1 MLLSELEDVGVHV
14 HRRDESEIFARR
26 VARVTPSRSADNSQQ
41 VSFYIN
47 AEHAWERRFLETV
60 PRQAAAFCTP
70 DEESK
75 PGHATGAQSHHS

>member
-1 MLLSELEDVGVHV
+1 MLLSELDDVGVHV

-47 AEHAWERRFLETV
+47 AEHA
-60 PRQAAAFCTP
+60 
-70 DEESK
+70 
-75 PGHATGAQSHHS
+75 